1 MGAVS
6 LTPER
11 WPAPAKLNLF
21 LHVVGRRQDG
31 YHLLQTAFQFL
42 NIADELDFSLRD
54 DRQITRQASYSNVP
68 AESDLVVRAA
78 KLLRKTTNS
87 SFGVDIRIQ
96 KRLPMGGGLG
106 GGSSDAATTLVAL
119 NSIVGLNLSV
129 DELADIGLKLGAD
142 VPVFV
147 RGHAAWA
154 EGVGE
159 ELTVISPPQDWY
171 LVVVP
176 ACQVATAE
184 IFNSADLTRN
194 TPAITIRDFL
204 EGKVR
209 NDCEPVVR
217 GIYPQIAEL
226 LDWLGHR
233 APSRLTGTGSCVY
246 GQFSTREEAA
256 RVRDALPA
264 PWQGFVARGLNRS
277 PLLDRL
283 QQQKKFKV

>member
-1 MGAVS
+1 MGTVS
-6 LTPER
+6 LNPGS
-11 WPAPAKLNLF
+11 WPAPAKINLF

-42 NIADELDFSLRD
+42 DIADELEFSLRD
-54 DRQITRQASYSNVP
+54 DRQIKRQASYSNVP
-68 AESDLVVRAA
+68 EQSDLVVRAA
-78 KLLRKTTNS
+78 KLLRESSNS
-87 SFGVDIRIQ
+87 SFGVDIRIH

-119 NSIVGLNLSV
+119 NNIVGLNLSV

-159 ELTVISPPQDWY
+159 ELTLISPPQDWY

-176 ACQVATAE
+176 DCQVATAD

-204 EGKVR
+204 AGAGH
-209 NDCEPVVR
+209 NDCEEVVR
-217 GIYPQIAEL
+217 RRYPEIAEV
-226 LDWLGHR
+226 LDWLGQR
-233 APSRLTGTGSCVY
+233 YQARMTGTGACVFARFATQESANKAVSC
-246 GQFSTREEAA
+246 
-256 RVRDALPA
+256 LPA
-264 PWQGFVARGLNRS
+264 SWQSFVAQGINQS
-277 PLLDRL
+277 PLAKRL
-283 QQQKKFKV
+283 SAK

>member
-1 MGAVS
+1 MGSVS
-6 LTPER
+6 LNSAG

-21 LHVVGRRQDG
+21 LHVIGRRQDG

-42 NIADELDFSLRD
+42 NIADKLEFSLRD
-54 DRQITRQASYSNVP
+54 DKQIKRQASYSNVP
-68 AESDLVVRAA
+68 EGSDLVVRAA
-78 KLLRKTTNS
+78 KLLRESSNS
-87 SFGVDIRIQ
+87 SFGVDIRIH

-119 NSIVGLNLSV
+119 NNIVGLDLSV

-147 RGHAAWA
+147 HGHAAWA

-159 ELTVISPPQDWY
+159 KLTVISPPQDWY

-176 ACQVATAE
+176 DCQVATVE

-204 EGKVR
+204 AGAGH
-209 NDCEPVVR
+209 NDCEGVVR
-217 GIYPQIAEL
+217 RRYPEIAEV
-226 LDWLGHR
+226 LDWLGQR
-233 APSRLTGTGSCVY
+233 YETRMTGTGACVFARFATQESANNAVSC
-246 GQFSTREEAA
+246 
-256 RVRDALPA
+256 LPDS
-264 PWQGFVARGLNRS
+264 WQCFVAQGINQS
-277 PLLDRL
+277 PLAERL
-283 QQQKKFKV
+283 SAE